1 MNFFLFWISEIFLTW
16 MVSRLSSCDFFSCQ
30 AVVSREAYAWRML
43 SSFGWKPVLR
53 QARSQALD
61 TTGQIRRMPPHGQD
75 YTPNPCQDADDG
87 TSGRDEVSITHHHPA
102 NPWSTWPTDSGS
114 LQCKNWGDFTQNQP
128 VSPLGKT
135 VRLWDLPMD
144 APKLKVG
151 SPNAFFLI
159 FKKIFLFNFYFFK
172 VW

>member
-61 TTGQIRRMPPHGQD
+61 TTGQMRRMPPHGQD
-75 YTPNPCQDADDG
+75 YTPNPARMRMMAPLVEMRWASHITILQTPEAHDLLIVG
-87 TSGRDEVSITHHHPA
+87 HSSVRTGGISHRTSQCHHWEKQSGCGIY
-102 NPWSTWPTDSGS
+102 PWMPLS
-114 LQCKNWGDFTQNQP
+114 LKWGHRML
-128 VSPLGKT
+128 S
-135 VRLWDLPMD
+135 
-144 APKLKVG
+144 
-151 SPNAFFLI
+151 S
-159 FKKIFLFNFYFFK
+159 
-172 VW
+172 